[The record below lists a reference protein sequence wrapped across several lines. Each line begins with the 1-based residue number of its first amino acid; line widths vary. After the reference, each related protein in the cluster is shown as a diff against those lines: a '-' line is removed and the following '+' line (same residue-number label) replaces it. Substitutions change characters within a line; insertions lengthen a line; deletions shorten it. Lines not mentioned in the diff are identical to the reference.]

1 MMDSEPTP
9 SQFSMSN
16 FETLVAG
23 IELLYGV
30 GRKLSDAIAR
40 QPCEYLIQEASM
52 AFVKTMMSV
61 FGFLRFIPASRF
73 FANAGETVTDLS
85 SASVMGRQ
93 VLEDT
98 ISFFYLSEP
107 NLTPQEKCLRELVWE
122 FHGKSEHIDSGRLA
136 AVPNVERSPVWAE
149 CERLRQAVRKHPLLE
164 THPMI
169 VGPEN
174 KRRRDNI
181 RNGREGQIL
190 HDHEILKRRGIC
202 TERYDLPRK
211 VLSNF
216 AHFSKFSHDLMMQTS
231 ADWRKSWSPFLH
243 PTHAVAM
250 FLAELHE
257 AFIETFPQTRQLL
270 SQAEQEIVAK
280 WRAPLKSPY

>member
-1 MMDSEPTP
+1 MDSEPTP

-30 GRKLSDAIAR
+30 GRKLSDAIAT

-73 FANAGETVTDLS
+73 FAAAGETVTDLS

-107 NLTPQEKCLRELVWE
+107 DLTPQEKGLRKLVWE

-164 THPMI
+164 THPML
-169 VGPEN
+169 VGTEN
-174 KRRRDNI
+174 KRRRENI
-181 RNGREGQIL
+181 RNGREGQIIQ
-190 HDHEILKRRGIC
+190 DHEILKRRGIC

-216 AHFSKFSHDLMMQTS
+216 AHFSKFSHDFDDADERGVAEELGRFLASNTCGGDVSRGITRGVYRNLS
-231 ADWRKSWSPFLH
+231 ADSP
-243 PTHAVAM
+243 
-250 FLAELHE
+250 
-257 AFIETFPQTRQLL
+257 AFKPGRARDRCEM
-270 SQAEQEIVAK
+270 A
-280 WRAPLKSPY
+280 APLKSPY